1 MRKGQFISMFLIVF
15 IGAAFFSGIRS
26 ARSSMEYTINRY
38 FIDNKFM
45 DAHVVSTVGL
55 DKDDLKQINKVKGV
69 KKAYPSYSAEAL
81 TKEDNDSY
89 VLKVFG
95 YNKNVNIPIVKD
107 GRLIKKSNECL
118 IDKDYAKKTGLK
130 IGDKIS
136 LYAEGKAN
144 IKDTL
149 KNNKFKIVGII
160 NLPQYLSYTR
170 GYASIG
176 SGSIDNFMVIDED
189 VFKLSR
195 YTDIY
200 VTLNDVKVDSI
211 YDEKYKKHMEDVTNR
226 IIQLG
231 YNQCQKD
238 SDELNLDISN
248 VKWYVTNRDDNV
260 GYHDYIQES
269 QRADA
274 IGKVFPII
282 FFIIAALICLI
293 SMTRLVADERQ
304 QIGIIKALGYSDRYV
319 FIRYIGYALI
329 PTLFGSVLG
338 VLFGEIFF
346 PHVIMDVYYVLY
358 TGNDVYYT
366 PYNWYYGAIAI
377 VVSVLSTVIVTIF
390 ACVKSINTKACEL
403 MEPKAPSSGKR
414 LWFEGAKSWKRLSF
428 IVKSSIRN
436 IFRYKK
442 RFVTTL
448 VGIGGCMGL
457 IVVACGLNDSIKV
470 IPTKQFREILTYD
483 MAVILKEGISDK
495 EEKKVYNQV
504 KNYKKIDYTVKVFG
518 SKVTLSK
525 DKTEIEAD
533 MMIPEK
539 NKVFEQ
545 CVTLRNRDTGEIY
558 EMPLKGAVI
567 SEKAAKL
574 LDVGIGEKITISIMG
589 EKKVELM
596 VKHITETYFHH
607 YIYMSKNQYEEIYGK
622 EIDYNQIYGVYNK
635 ASIIDMEKFN
645 EDIQEEFKGNKSVE
659 GVAFVKDLVEQTEE
673 MVETL
678 NSVVY
683 ILLISA
689 ALLTLVVIY
698 NLNSINVTER
708 RYELATLKVLGF
720 YNNEVANYVY
730 RENVILTF
738 LGVIVGIFI
747 GKYLHSYMINNIEM
761 NEVMFGVIIE
771 RFSYLL
777 SAAVTIIFTVVV
789 NIIMNYK
796 IKRIDMIETLKCRE

>member
-1 MRKGQFISMFLIVF
+1 MFLIVF

-38 FIDNKFM
+38 FIDNKYM
-45 DAHVVSTVGL
+45 DAHVVSTVGF
-55 DKDDLKQINKVKGV
+55 DDEDVKQINRIKDI
-69 KKAYPSYSAEAL
+69 KKAYPSYSTEAL
-81 TKEDNDSY
+81 TKVGDDSY
-89 VLKVFG
+89 VLKVIG
-95 YNKNVNIPIVKD
+95 YNKNVNTPIIKK
-107 GRLIKKSNECL
+107 GRLIKNDNECL
-118 IDKDYAKKTGLK
+118 IDKDYAKKTGLGL
-130 IGDKIS
+130 GDMVS
-136 LYAEGKAN
+136 VHAESETDLN
-144 IKDTL
+144 DTL
-149 KNNKFKIVGII
+149 KNNRFKIVGII
-160 NLPQYLSYTR
+160 NMPQYLSYTR
-170 GYASIG
+170 GHASLG
-176 SGSIDNFMVIDED
+176 DGSIDNFIVIKEN
-189 VFKLSR
+189 VFKLAR

-200 VTLNDVKVDSI
+200 VTLDKVQVDSI
-211 YDEKYKKHMEDVTNR
+211 YDEKYKKHMEDATNR
-226 IIQLG
+226 IKQLG
-231 YNQCQKD
+231 YNQCQDYSHKLKL
-238 SDELNLDISN
+238 DESV

-282 FFIIAALICLI
+282 FFIISALICLI

-329 PTLFGSVLG
+329 PTVFGSVLG

-358 TGNDVYYT
+358 TGNNLYYT

-403 MEPKAPSSGKR
+403 MEPKAPSGGKR
-414 LWFEGAKSWKRLSF
+414 LWFEGAKAWKELSF

-442 RFVTTL
+442 RFITTL

-470 IPTKQFREILTYD
+470 VPTKQFEEILTYD
-483 MAVILKEGISDK
+483 MSVVLKEGISDK
-495 EEKKVYNQV
+495 DEKKVFNQV
-504 KNYKKIDYTVKVFG
+504 KNYKNVDFAVKVYG

-525 DKTEIEAD
+525 NKIEIEAD

-545 CVTLRNRDTGEIY
+545 CVTLRDRDSGEIY
-558 EMPLKGAVI
+558 EMPNNGVVL

-574 LDVGIGEKITISIMG
+574 LDVGVGEKITIDNMG

-596 VKHITETYFHH
+596 VKNITETYFHH
-607 YIYMSKNQYEEIYGK
+607 YIYMSKKQYEEIYGK
-622 EIDYNQIYGVYNK
+622 KIDYNQVYGVYNK
-635 ASIIDMEKFN
+635 SSIVDVEKFN
-645 EDIQEEFKGNKSVE
+645 EDVQERFRDNKNVE
-659 GVAFVKDLVEQTEE
+659 GVAFIKDLVKQTEE

-777 SAAVTIIFTVVV
+777 SAAVTIVFTVIV